1 MTTPDQTTPDQ
12 TVPDQTGPS
21 GEPTDPRP
29 ELKDGLY
36 GFVASTPQ
44 FSHRE
49 GGVPRLYFKAGQDH
63 YLPGTFT
70 KTHTTFHDV
79 VAFKGAAVHGAE
91 KLAKHD
97 RFLAHG
103 YLDTYP
109 DKDTGEEKVR
119 FVATRLGHDLARTD
133 YEVDR
138 TPHHGVGIDAP
149 DQAPA
154 QDAPQQA
161 PRRQAP
167 EFPSPPPQR
176 QSDPAHAIGM

>member
-1 MTTPDQTTPDQ
+1 MTTPDQTTPGQ
-12 TVPDQTGPS
+12 TAPS
-21 GEPTDPRP
+21 VEPTDARP

-36 GFVASTPQ
+36 VFVASTPQ

-63 YLPGTFT
+63 YVPGTFE

-79 VAFKGAAVHGAE
+79 VAFRGAAVRGAE
-91 KLAKHD
+91 RIAKHD
-97 RFLAHG
+97 HILAQG

-109 DKDTGEEKVR
+109 DKDTGEERVR

-138 TPHHGVGIDAP
+138 TPRRSLGIDAP
-149 DQAPA
+149 EHDAAQQDSPQASAIPN
-154 QDAPQQA
+154 
-161 PRRQAP
+161 
-167 EFPSPPPQR
+167 STPQR
-176 QSDPAHAIGM
+176 QADSTRAVGM

>member
-1 MTTPDQTTPDQ
+1 MTTPDQTNSEQ
-12 TVPDQTGPS
+12 AGPN
-21 GEPTDPRP
+21 GEAGDPRP
-29 ELKDGLY
+29 ELKDGMY

-63 YLPGTFT
+63 YQPGTFT

-79 VAFKGAAVHGAE
+79 VAFKGAAVRGAE

-109 DKDTGEEKVR
+109 DRETGEEKVR
-119 FVATRLGHDLARTD
+119 FIANRLGHDLARTD

-138 TPHHGVGIDAP
+138 APEHGVGIDAL
-149 DQAPA
+149 DQAP
-154 QDAPQQA
+154 QQQTPA
-161 PRRQAP
+161 RLDLQRQAS
-167 EFPSPPPQR
+167 PS
-176 QSDPAHAIGM
+176 HAIGM

>member
-1 MTTPDQTTPDQ
+1 MTTPDQTTPA
-12 TVPDQTGPS
+12 QTGLR
-21 GEPTDPRP
+21 GEAADPRP
-29 ELKDGLY
+29 ELKDGIY

-63 YLPGTFT
+63 YLPGTFE

-103 YLDTYP
+103 YLDTYA
-109 DKDTGEEKVR
+109 DKETGEDKVR

-138 TPHHGVGIDAP
+138 
-149 DQAPA
+149 
-154 QDAPQQA
+154 A
-161 PRRQAP
+161 PRRDIGIEAP
-167 EFPSPPPQR
+167 ERVSAQEAPQRQATEFGTPPPQR
-176 QSDPAHAIGM
+176 ETDAAHAIGM

>member
-1 MTTPDQTTPDQ
+1 MTTPDQTNSEQ
-12 TVPDQTGPS
+12 AGPS
-21 GEPTDPRP
+21 GEAGDPRP
-29 ELKDGLY
+29 ELKDGMY

-63 YLPGTFT
+63 YQSGTFT

-103 YLDTYP
+103 YLDTYR
-109 DKDTGEEKVR
+109 DRDTGEEKVR
-119 FVATRLGHDLARTD
+119 FVANRLGHDLARTD

-138 TPHHGVGIDAP
+138 APEHGVGIDAL
-149 DQAPA
+149 DQAP
-154 QDAPQQA
+154 QQQTPA
-161 PRRQAP
+161 RPDLQRQAS
-167 EFPSPPPQR
+167 PS
-176 QSDPAHAIGM
+176 HTIGM